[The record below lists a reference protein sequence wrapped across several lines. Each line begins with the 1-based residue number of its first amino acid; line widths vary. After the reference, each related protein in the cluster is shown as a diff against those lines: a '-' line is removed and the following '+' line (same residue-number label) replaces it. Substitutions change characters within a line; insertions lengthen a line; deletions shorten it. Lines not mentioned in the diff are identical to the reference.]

1 MAMYASTASAVTG
14 VEYPTER
21 TAQRITMI
29 FNDKEL
35 ERTTD
40 NAKGLIKQEFTRT
53 AATELLSFMEPT
65 IDDFKQRFAF

>member
-1 MAMYASTASAVTG
+1 
-14 VEYPTER
+14 
-21 TAQRITMI
+21 MI